1 MFLCVCV
8 GGQQCI
14 QFTPSSHL
22 AHSEW
27 MGWIFPSFLLII
39 SRFMTT
45 ERQKT
50 KTNCGSLNLEPPFED
65 LYLFEATRLHV
76 YCQSHDLISLTC
88 ISFVPR

>member
-1 MFLCVCV
+1 
-8 GGQQCI
+8 
-14 QFTPSSHL
+14 
-22 AHSEW
+22 
-27 MGWIFPSFLLII
+27 
-39 SRFMTT
+39 MTT